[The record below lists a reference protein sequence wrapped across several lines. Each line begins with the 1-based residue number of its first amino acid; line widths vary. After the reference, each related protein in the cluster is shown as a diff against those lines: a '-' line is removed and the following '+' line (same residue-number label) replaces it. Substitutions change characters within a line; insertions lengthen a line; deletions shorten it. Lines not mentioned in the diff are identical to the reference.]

1 VPGWSA
7 EKSTGSLLANNK
19 QPMAAADLDL
29 TKYETVDELMELGSD
44 RLKLALLER
53 NLKCGG

>member
-7 EKSTGSLLANNK
+7 EKSTGSLLAK

-44 RLKLALLER
+44 RLKMALLER